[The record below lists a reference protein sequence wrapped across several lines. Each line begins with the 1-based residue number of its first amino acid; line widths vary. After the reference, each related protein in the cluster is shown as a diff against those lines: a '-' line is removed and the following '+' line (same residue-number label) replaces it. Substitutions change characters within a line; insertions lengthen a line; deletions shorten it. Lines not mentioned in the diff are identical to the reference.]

1 MRSFRLLFTLSLLLA
16 PLTARAH
23 EYWLA
28 PLSYQAGAGD
38 TVVVRAYVGTGFK
51 GEGKPL
57 AARRVVRLEARTT
70 RRVDIRSLGLNG
82 ADDYARLVLPDA
94 GGASVAFQ
102 SDFARIELPA
112 AEFDAYLKL
121 EGLEQ
126 TRTERART
134 KTSNAPGRERYARC
148 CRTWLHGTDVARG
161 IEPAGLT
168 LEVVPTA
175 DPTVLKR
182 ASFRVLLRGQPLG
195 GALVRAWNRPLDAGG
210 RPFAVAT
217 RDSLGPVYEGRT
229 RADGTVTIPVERV
242 GEWMVSCVH
251 MEPSDVRSEAD
262 WQSLWAN
269 FTFARPARGRTR

>member
-70 RRVDIRSLGLNG
+70 RRVDIRSLSLNG

-102 SDFARIELPA
+102 SDFARIEMPA
-112 AEFDAYLKL
+112 ADFEAYLKL
-121 EGLEQ
+121 EGLEEPL
-126 TRTERART
+126 RERVRT

-161 IEPAGLT
+161 IEPVGLT

-217 RDSLGPVYEGRT
+217 RDSLGPLYEGRT
-229 RADGTVTIPVERV
+229 RADGTVTIPVERQ

-269 FTFARPARGRTR
+269 FTFARPARSRTR

>member
-1 MRSFRLLFTLSLLLA
+1 M
-16 PLTARAH
+16 
-23 EYWLA
+23 
-28 PLSYQAGAGD
+28 
-38 TVVVRAYVGTGFK
+38 
-51 GEGKPL
+51 
-57 AARRVVRLEARTT
+57 
-70 RRVDIRSLGLNG
+70 
-82 ADDYARLVLPDA
+82 
-94 GGASVAFQ
+94 
-102 SDFARIELPA
+102 
-112 AEFDAYLKL
+112 
-121 EGLEQ
+121 
-126 TRTERART
+126 
-134 KTSNAPGRERYARC
+134 
-148 CRTWLHGTDVARG
+148 
-161 IEPAGLT
+161 
-168 LEVVPTA
+168 VPTT

-269 FTFARPARGRTR
+269 FTFARPARSRTR